1 MSKINNI
8 IRKLKNDKKLNKS
21 DILFLYDYLQKVN
34 NSNKKDIVLN
44 LINQKGLGKILF
56 NEYKHFMLINNLSNE
71 LDLITNELKIVFK
84 PNFTVIDLKNDL
96 QIKDNDLHKFIKIY
110 SIFEVLDK
118 IYNSNNKVIV
128 HGYNTLKDFITNT
141 DNVVA
146 FKIDLDLLKSNE
158 HKFKSLNYC
167 KVIIYKYDNT
177 IVYYLMNKS
186 DLVSLNLKYAYDYNN
201 LLSYYLDYKFKHYYD
216 IFNDKNKLDIAF
228 NNLNTYNRVLV
239 NKTKNNNDLKVNKSF
254 KYNNEYYRFND
265 LFDLDLDLEYLDLDL
280 NDYLKQL
287 DLDLISLDND
297 LDYLN
302 LLEKEYQ
309 YLNDL
314 YLDLDLKY
322 NDLKNDILN
331 YKTNSFRYYRKTVN
345 DLHKN
350 ELGLFKREIRKQFN
364 YNTFISNNYNLGSF
378 IAFQLG
384 LGIHIDLVDKQHLN
398 DIDNLNFISND
409 KKIINQI
416 LNIFDFI
423 INRYNNKIN
432 NELYNKNYLNI
443 EKVNKHNTKNKNTDL
458 EQIKNGTKNYCYEL
472 TNNYFSELNKRY
484 FKII

>member
-1 MSKINNI
+1 MS
-8 IRKLKNDKKLNKS
+8 DSVKKMKS
-21 DILFLYDYLQKVN
+21 DKYQGIEKKRKISMIRWIFKLMIISVFLYFVLGENFLPIEFPNERQSKCDTYNEGWYRVKEDGSREPIEIPGSCEAKRKEKVYIEN
-34 NSNKKDIVLN
+34 TLP
-44 LINQKGLGKILF
+44 
-56 NEYKHFMLINNLSNE
+56 NE
-71 LDLITNELKIVFK
+71 
-84 PNFTVIDLKNDL
+84 
-96 QIKDNDLHKFIKIY
+96 IKDN
-110 SIFEVLDK
+110 
-118 IYNSNNKVIV
+118 
-128 HGYNTLKDFITNT
+128 T
-141 DNVVA
+141 
-146 FKIDLDLLKSNE
+146 
-158 HKFKSLNYC
+158 
-167 KVIIYKYDNT
+167 II
-177 IVYYLMNKS
+177 YYLMNKN
-186 DLVSLNLKYAYDYNN
+186 DLISLNLKYAYDYNN

-216 IFNDKNKLDIAF
+216 IFNDKNKLNVAF
-228 NNLNTYNRVLV
+228 NNLGTYNRVLV

-265 LFDLDLDLEYLDLDL
+265 LFNLDLDLKYLDLDL

-302 LLEKEYQ
+302 LLEKKYQ

-331 YKTNSFRYYRKTVN
+331 YKTNSFRYYHKTVN

-350 ELGLFKREIRKQFN
+350 ELVLFKREIKKQFN
-364 YNTFISNNYNLGSF
+364 YNTFISNNYNLGAF
-378 IAFQLG
+378 IFFQLG
-384 LGIHIDLVDKQHLN
+384 LDIHIDLVDKQHLN

-416 LNIFDFI
+416 LDIFDFI

-443 EKVNKHNTKNKNTDL
+443 EKLNKHNTKNKNTDL